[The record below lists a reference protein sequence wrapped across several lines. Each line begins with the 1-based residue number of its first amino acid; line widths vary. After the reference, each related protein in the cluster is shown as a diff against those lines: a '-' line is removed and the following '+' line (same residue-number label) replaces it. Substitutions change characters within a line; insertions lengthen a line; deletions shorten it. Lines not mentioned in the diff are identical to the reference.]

1 MLYADAFAVCGSADS
16 AGIIGVT
23 VSSCD
28 TDILNEMGDEFVHN
42 RWSDPFAIVE
52 DKERIC
58 WYLGIQL
65 LSLAVAT

>member
-16 AGIIGVT
+16 ARIIGVT
-23 VSSCD
+23 VSAFD
-28 TDILNEMGDEFVHN
+28 TDILNEIGDEFVHN

-52 DKERIC
+52 DEERIC